1 MKAKLGRN
9 PLILIIV
16 FLVLVLAVSFIV
28 FNSPLSAY
36 VGSDWT
42 RLDFDV
48 KLLRLNTIVYVYKD
62 DNQLG
67 TIKGNIIRFL
77 TDPLT
82 FYDNDGNKIAYA
94 GDVYHLIAQD
104 SHAIVV
110 GEDVTAEMVGRVK
123 LIGEAYDIYNTSG
136 EKIAYAEFGFLNIN
150 GKIVDSEGK
159 VIAVYRAQPVTKDFD
174 VYISPECTLD
184 ETTIIMICASYY
196 SDHAA
201 DSRNNSNNSD

>member
-1 MKAKLGRN
+1 MRIKLSRS
-9 PLILIIV
+9 PLILIVV
-16 FLVLVLAVSFIV
+16 FLVLVIIAGLLV
-28 FNSPLSAY
+28 FNMPLSAH
-36 VGSDWT
+36 VGSDWAKID
-42 RLDFDV
+42 LDV

-62 DNQLG
+62 DSQIG
-67 TIKGNIIRFL
+67 TIKGNIVRLL

-82 FYDNDGNKIAYA
+82 FYDEAGNRIAYA

-110 GEDVTAEMVGRVK
+110 GEEVTAEMVGRVK
-123 LIGEAYDIYNTSG
+123 LIGEAYDIYNTLG

-150 GKIVDSEGK
+150 GKITDKDGN
-159 VIAVYRAQPVTKDFD
+159 VIAVYRAQPIMKDFD
-174 VYISPECTLD
+174 IYISPECTLD

-201 DSRNNSNNSD
+201 DSKQSNSSN